1 MSKENIIKSSN
12 SNITINPNYYILSSW
27 NYGSYSP
34 TNPFY
39 KTYIKYFTSKLSK
52 TNPNISTNKKPVT
65 TISHDMSMHPP
76 FHPQSS
82 KTKIVTNDLL
92 ENINFEKKMK
102 RHLSKGTFKPKNMNR
117 IIKPTKV
124 KEYNIKK
131 KRKIRKIKTDI
142 TDYKYKLNFSE
153 WLNIKNKQSEY
164 FNSMIKKNQ
173 EEEKIRDEENKK
185 IEIKY
190 NHIKELKYKEWCYKK
205 KHEFIIKNEIKKQ
218 IEKNKERERKK
229 KLERKEEIMNSWF
242 KAQAEK
248 LEKEILTKR
257 KQRKEEKEKQNLAKK
272 KILEKKIKGKE
283 AFLKWREE
291 KDKDKIRKKQ
301 EEKIQKKKEEQQ
313 KKKEEE
319 QKKKDYLKKR
329 VKSFIIGPYTGA
341 ADLSKALYNILETN
355 LSKENNQSI

>member
-1 MSKENIIKSSN
+1 MSEENIIKSTNVS
-12 SNITINPNYYILSSW
+12 INPNHYILSSW

-39 KTYIKYFTSKLSK
+39 KTYIKYFSSKLSK
-52 TNPNISTNKKPVT
+52 TNPNISTTKKPVT
-65 TISHDMSMHPP
+65 TISHDMSVHPP
-76 FHPQSS
+76 PHPPSS

-92 ENINFEKKMK
+92 ENINFEKNMK
-102 RHLSKGTFKPKNMNR
+102 RHLSKGTFNPKNINR

-124 KEYNIKK
+124 KEYNNTKM

-164 FNSMIKKNQ
+164 FNNIIKKNQ

-190 NHIKELKYKEWCYKK
+190 NHIKEKKYKEWCYKK
-205 KHEFIIKNEIKKQ
+205 NHEFILKKEIKKQ
-218 IEKNKERERKK
+218 IEKYKEREKKK

-257 KQRKEEKEKQNLAKK
+257 KQRKEEREKQNLAKK
-272 KILEKKIKGKE
+272 KILEKKLKGKE
-283 AFLKWREE
+283 AFQKWREE
-291 KDKDKIRKKQ
+291 KDRDKLRKRQ
-301 EEKIQKKKEEQQ
+301 EEKIKKKKEQEQKKKE
-313 KKKEEE
+313 
-319 QKKKDYLKKR
+319 YLKKR

-341 ADLSKALYNILETN
+341 AELRKALYNILETN
-355 LSKENNQSI
+355 LNKENNQSF

>member
-1 MSKENIIKSSN
+1 MSQKNIIKSSN
-12 SNITINPNYYILSSW
+12 VTINPNYYILSSW

-39 KTYIKYFTSKLSK
+39 KTYIKYFASKLTK
-52 TNPNISTNKKPVT
+52 TNPNISTTKKPVT
-65 TISHDMSMHPP
+65 TISHDMSVHPP
-76 FHPQSS
+76 LHPTSS

-102 RHLSKGTFKPKNMNR
+102 RHLSKGTFKPKNVNR
-117 IIKPTKV
+117 IVKPTKV
-124 KEYNIKK
+124 KEYNTKK

-164 FNSMIKKNQ
+164 FNSIIKKNK
-173 EEEKIRDEENKK
+173 EEEKIKDEENRK

-190 NHIKELKYKEWCYKK
+190 NHIKEQKYKEWCYRKNA
-205 KHEFIIKNEIKKQ
+205 EFILKKEIKKQ
-218 IEKNKERERKK
+218 LETYKENEKKK

-248 LEKEILTKR
+248 IEKEILTKR
-257 KQRKEEKEKQNLAKK
+257 KLKKEEKEKQNLAKK
-272 KILEKKIKGKE
+272 KILEKKIRGKE
-283 AFLKWREE
+283 AFQKWREE
-291 KDKDKIRKKQ
+291 KDRDKIKKRQ
-301 EEKIQKKKEEQQ
+301 EEKIRQKKEQEQKKKEKEQ
-313 KKKEEE
+313 KKKE
-319 QKKKDYLKKR
+319 YLKKR

-341 ADLSKALYNILETN
+341 GDLRKALYNILETKLN
-355 LSKENNQSI
+355 KENNQSF

>member
-1 MSKENIIKSSN
+1 MSEENIIKSTNVS
-12 SNITINPNYYILSSW
+12 INPNYYILSSW

-39 KTYIKYFTSKLSK
+39 KTYIKYFSSKLSK
-52 TNPNISTNKKPVT
+52 TNPNISTTKKPVT
-65 TISHDMSMHPP
+65 TISHDMSVHPP
-76 FHPQSS
+76 PHPPSS

-92 ENINFEKKMK
+92 ENINFEKNMK
-102 RHLSKGTFKPKNMNR
+102 RHLSKGTFNPKNINR

-124 KEYNIKK
+124 KEYNNNKM

-164 FNSMIKKNQ
+164 FNNIIKKNQ
-173 EEEKIRDEENKK
+173 EEEKIKDEENKK

-190 NHIKELKYKEWCYKK
+190 KHIKEQKYKEWCYKK
-205 KHEFIIKNEIKKQ
+205 NHEFILKKEIKKQ
-218 IEKNKERERKK
+218 IEKYKEREKKK

-257 KQRKEEKEKQNLAKK
+257 KQRKEEREKQNLAKK
-272 KILEKKIKGKE
+272 KILEKKLKGKE
-283 AFLKWREE
+283 AFQKWREE
-291 KDKDKIRKKQ
+291 KDRDKLRKRQ
-301 EEKIQKKKEEQQ
+301 EEKIKKKKEQEQKKKE
-313 KKKEEE
+313 
-319 QKKKDYLKKR
+319 YLKKR

-341 ADLSKALYNILETN
+341 AELRKALYNILETN
-355 LSKENNQSI
+355 LNKENNQSF